1 MKNKIKDDIA
11 FFIYGIQPAQEVLL
25 SKHEIENII
34 LAKELDS
41 KIKNKIINLTQ
52 NRNLNIKY
60 IPKQQFQRFTGAV
73 LHQGV
78 AVELKKYRYISED
91 FLFKTFQSKDNLILL
106 ILDQIQDPH
115 NFGAI
120 IRTAEICG
128 VDAIIIPEKGSAK
141 VNPTVAKTSAGA
153 VFHLP
158 IHQTNDLFI
167 LIDKLKDFDIQIA
180 ATVAGQQN
188 NIYQIQFPEKNAIII
203 GSEGKGVRKNLL
215 KLADTKISI
224 PQFGK
229 VNSLNASVSSA
240 VILYEIVRQKNYT

>member
-1 MKNKIKDDIA
+1 MIKSKDDA
-11 FFIYGIQPAQEVLL
+11 NFYIYGIQPIQEILRSNHPVDSLT
-25 SKHEIENII
+25 
-34 LAKELDS
+34 LAKELEPRT
-41 KIKNKIINLTQ
+41 KNQLLNLAQKRNIQINYL
-52 NRNLNIKY
+52 
-60 IPKQQFQRFTGAV
+60 PKQQIQRLTGPV

-78 AVELKKYRYISED
+78 AARLKQFKYLPENVLLKKIN
-91 FLFKTFQSKDNLILL
+91 TTDNLLIL

-115 NFGAI
+115 NLGAI

-141 VNPTVAKTSAGA
+141 INATVAKTSAGA

-167 LIDKLKDFDIQIA
+167 FMDKLKEFDIQIA

-188 NIYQIQFPEKNAIII
+188 NIYQTQFPEKNAVII
-203 GSEGKGVRKNLL
+203 GSEGKGVRKNIV

-229 VNSLNASVSSA
+229 VNSLNASVSA
-240 VILYEIVRQKNYT
+240 AIILYEIVRQKHYV